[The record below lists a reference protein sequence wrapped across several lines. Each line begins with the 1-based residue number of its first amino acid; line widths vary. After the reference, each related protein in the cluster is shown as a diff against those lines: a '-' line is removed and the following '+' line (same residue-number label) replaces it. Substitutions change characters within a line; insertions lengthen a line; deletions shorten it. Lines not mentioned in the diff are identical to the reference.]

1 MNTQKINVAKIK
13 KFGHTFEISI
23 NPDAALKY
31 KKGEITDLN
40 EVLLAE
46 EIFTE
51 AKKGLVAANDKLREA
66 FKTTDTAKIADII
79 LKSGEIQATSEQRSE
94 EREQQK
100 RKLINLIHRN
110 AVDPKT
116 GFPHPPNRIET
127 ALEEGKI
134 HLDYN
139 KTVEEQFDDIISKL
153 RPIIPIK
160 IEQKKMKI
168 VIPAN
173 FAGKL
178 YSFVKNNSTILGEEW
193 LNNGSWKVKIEL
205 PAGLQQE
212 FMDKL
217 NSLTHGEVLVE
228 LE

>member
-13 KFGHTFEISI
+13 KFGHNFEISI
-23 NPDAALKY
+23 DPDAALKY
-31 KKGEITDLN
+31 KKGEINDLN
-40 EVLLAE
+40 EVLLATR
-46 EIFTE
+46 IFTD
-51 AKKGLVAANDKLREA
+51 AKKGLAAANDKLMEA
-66 FKTTDTAKIADII
+66 FKTTDTAKIADLI
-79 LKSGEIQATSEQRSE
+79 LKSGEIQATAEHRNE

-139 KTVEEQFDDIISKL
+139 QTVEEQFDEIIAKL

-160 IEQKKMKI
+160 IEQKKIKI
-168 VIPAN
+168 IIPAQ
-173 FAGKL
+173 FSGKL
-178 YSFVKNNSTILGEEW
+178 YSFVKSNSAILGEEW
-193 LNNGSWKVKIEL
+193 MNNGNWKVKVEI

-212 FMDKL
+212 FIDKL

-228 LE
+228 IE

>member
-13 KFGHTFEISI
+13 KFGHNFEISI

-51 AKKGLVAANDKLREA
+51 AKKGLVAADNKLMEA
-66 FKTTDTAKIADII
+66 FKTTDITKIADII
-79 LKSGEIQATSEQRSE
+79 LKSGEIQATAEHRSE

-116 GFPHPPNRIET
+116 GFPYPPNRIET

-139 KTVEEQFDDIISKL
+139 RSVEEQFDDIITKL

-160 IEQKKMKI
+160 IEQKKMKVI
-168 VIPAN
+168 IPAH

-178 YSFVKNNSTILGEEW
+178 YSFVKGNSTILGEEW
-193 LNNGSWKVKIEL
+193 MNNGNWKVKIEL

-212 FMDKL
+212 FIDKL
-217 NSLTHGEVLVE
+217 NSLTHGEVMVE
-228 LE
+228 IE

>member
-1 MNTQKINVAKIK
+1 MNAQKINVAKIK
-13 KFGHTFEISI
+13 KFGHNFEISI
-23 NPDAALKY
+23 DPDAALKY
-31 KKGEITDLN
+31 KKGEITDVN
-40 EVLLAE
+40 EALLANR
-46 EIFTE
+46 IFTE
-51 AKKGLVAANDKLREA
+51 AKKGLVAANDRLMEA

-79 LKSGEIQATSEQRSE
+79 LKSGEIQATAEHRSQ

-134 HLDYN
+134 QLDYN
-139 KTVEEQFDDIISKL
+139 KTVEEQFDSIIAKL

-160 IEQKKMKI
+160 IEQKKMKVI
-168 VIPAN
+168 IPAR
-173 FAGKL
+173 FSGKL
-178 YSFVKNNSTILGEEW
+178 YSFVKANSTILGEEW
-193 LNNGSWKVKIEL
+193 AGDGSWKVKVEI

-212 FMDKL
+212 FIDKL
-217 NSLTHGEVLVE
+217 NSLTRGEVLVE
-228 LE
+228 ME